1 VQNSWNMEIMYQA
14 HFNKDNK
21 EITNNSKVKVRR
33 RRVQIPFTI
42 SIIYNL
48 IDQRERSSRIRNIE
62 TSYIDY
68 CISHVFNDFTLLNL
82 IICYNYEHQ
91 IFLYFLGQSNFAI

>member
-1 VQNSWNMEIMYQA
+1 MYQV

-48 IDQRERSSRIRNIE
+48 IDRRERLSRIRNIE
-62 TSYIDY
+62 TLYIDY
-68 CISHVFNDFTLLNL
+68 CISHVFNDFPLLNL
-82 IICYNYEHQ
+82 IIFYNYEHQ
-91 IFLYFLGQSNFAI
+91 IFLYLLCQSDFAI